1 MVNSKKV
8 YALTSYLGIVSPLRA
23 FSNNSN
29 IQRSAF
35 ISNNL
40 SRRSSSTATAFLP
53 GTIHNNFTGTIT
65 TISRNMSSENSAV
78 DIKSNLDEVNSRIAD
93 TVVSCNRPSD
103 SVRLIAV
110 SKTKPNELLMDAY
123 NAGQRYFGENY
134 AQELISKA
142 KELPKD
148 IKWHFI
154 GPLQSNKAAALVKN
168 VGLKQLACIETI
180 STMKLANKLNNAVA
194 SINEESSSED
204 GEKLGIYVQVNTSGE
219 DSKSGVNNAEDCIS
233 LVKDIMS
240 ACTNLRID
248 GLMTIGAPGD
258 FSCFES
264 LVECRKKVCEA
275 VGVDEDSFALSMG
288 MSGDFEEAIKRSAT
302 SVRVGSTLFGARDY
316 SNKK

>member
-1 MVNSKKV
+1 
-8 YALTSYLGIVSPLRA
+8 
-23 FSNNSN
+23 
-29 IQRSAF
+29 
-35 ISNNL
+35 
-40 SRRSSSTATAFLP
+40 
-53 GTIHNNFTGTIT
+53 
-65 TISRNMSSENSAV
+65 
-78 DIKSNLDEVNSRIAD
+78 
-93 TVVSCNRPSD
+93 
-103 SVRLIAV
+103 
-110 SKTKPNELLMDAY
+110 MDAY

-134 AQELISKA
+134 AQELMSKA

-194 SINEESSSED
+194 SVNEESSEED
-204 GEKLGIYVQVNTSGE
+204 GEKLGIYIQVNTSGE
-219 DSKSGVNNAEDCIS
+219 DSKSGVNNVEDCIS

-264 LVECRKKVCEA
+264 LVEYRKKVSEA
-275 VGVDEDSFALSMG
+275 VGVEEDSLALSMG

-302 SVRVGSTLFGARDY
+302 SVRVGSTIFGARDY